1 MDRWNT
7 HFPRFSGL
15 FLLEWRVSRKH
26 CPKIPTNVMNTNSDE
41 FRNIVPA
48 SELEYTSI
56 RAEILKRIELRQQL
70 MSITLTLAGAF
81 IGFGVSNTLLSLV
94 YPALAVLLAML
105 WVQNDI
111 RSRQLGK
118 YIQSI
123 ESSGSI
129 PGLGWESF
137 FRQEK
142 ESETRLGS
150 WPLSV
155 IAPGGTFLVTELMAI
170 GVGLSKFTATPIEL
184 VFLTISVAAL
194 IFTFWLLIVAKQ
206 KSSRYR
212 Q

>member
-1 MDRWNT
+1 
-7 HFPRFSGL
+7 
-15 FLLEWRVSRKH
+15 
-26 CPKIPTNVMNTNSDE
+26 MNTNSDE

-70 MSITLTLAGAF
+70 ISITLTFAGTF
-81 IGFGVSNTLLSLV
+81 IGFGVSKNTLLSLV
-94 YPALAVLLAML
+94 YPALAVFLAML
-105 WVQNDI
+105 WVQNDT

-137 FRQEK
+137 YRREK

-155 IAPGGTFLVTELMAI
+155 IAPGGTFLFTELMAI
-170 GVGLSKFTATPIEL
+170 GVGLSDNFTATPIEFNFTATPIEW

>member
-1 MDRWNT
+1 
-7 HFPRFSGL
+7 
-15 FLLEWRVSRKH
+15 
-26 CPKIPTNVMNTNSDE
+26 MNTNSDE